1 MIREKKEESV
11 KKIQDLLSDSTVA
24 IVTDYRGM
32 TVGDLGK
39 LRRQLKDSG
48 IEYHVVKNTMAS
60 LAAQN
65 AGREELKGLLKGP
78 SAIAFGYGEVNEPA
92 RALTD
97 YIRTTRAPMS
107 IKGGVLP
114 GRLLTSDDVSTLSS
128 LPPRSYLIALVLR
141 QMQSP
146 LYSLVGV
153 LSAELTALARVLQAR
168 KQQLEGG

>member
-1 MIREKKEESV
+1 MIRQKKEESV
-11 KKIQDLLSDSTVA
+11 KKIQDMLSNCTIA

-32 TVGDLGK
+32 TVGDLAK

-48 IEYHVVKNTMAS
+48 IEYRVVKNTMAS

-65 AGREELKGLLKGP
+65 AGRGELKELLTGP
-78 SAIAFGYGEVNEPA
+78 SAMAFGHGEVNEPA
-92 RALTD
+92 RALTE
-97 YIRTTRAPMS
+97 YIRTNRVPLS
-107 IKGGVLP
+107 IKGGALP
-114 GRLLTSDDVSTLSS
+114 GRLLTPQDVSALSS

>member
-1 MIREKKEESV
+1 MIKQKKEESG
-11 KKIQDLLSDSTVA
+11 KKIQDMLSNSTIA

-32 TVGDLGK
+32 TVSDLAK
-39 LRRQLKDSG
+39 LRRQLRDSG

-65 AGREELKGLLKGP
+65 ASIEEMKDLLKGP
-78 SAIAFGYGEVNEPA
+78 SAVAFGYVEVNEPA
-92 RALTD
+92 RVLSE
-97 YIRTTRAPMS
+97 YIRTNRVPLS
-107 IKGGVLP
+107 IKGGTLP
-114 GRLLTSDDVSTLSS
+114 GRFLTAEDVSVLSS
-128 LPPRSYLIALVLR
+128 LPPRPYLIAQVLR

-153 LSAELTALARVLQAR
+153 LSAELTALVRVLQAR